1 MVMKGLKAKV
11 CAVVGG
17 ANGIGRA
24 AALALSGYG
33 ARVYILDR
41 DQEAGTAIAS
51 GSGSEGLALAF
62 QSLEMTS
69 REQLEAARDR
79 IAGETGRLDAL
90 VNVAA
95 SNIFL
100 TETKRFEDWDGVFRG
115 SVESYAVILA
125 TFLPLMIGRAAS
137 VVNIASISARLAQP
151 GYGTY
156 AAAKAAIIAYTRC
169 VARDFAAMGIRANT
183 VSPGTVWTDANSTHI
198 RREFGLDREGADV
211 HPAFGGRA
219 VLRRCADPDEIGEAI
234 AFLVSDSASFITGID
249 LVVDGGA
256 TCV

>member
-1 MVMKGLKAKV
+1 MKGLDTKV

-24 AALALSGYG
+24 AALALKLYG
-33 ARVYILDR
+33 AQVYILDHDKR
-41 DQEAGTAIAS
+41 AGFALTNDS
-51 GSGSEGLALAF
+51 DLQGRGLAF
-62 QSLEMTS
+62 QLTDMTS
-69 REQLEAARDR
+69 REDVEVARDK
-79 IAGETGRLDAL
+79 IAQEVGRLDAL

-95 SNIFL
+95 TNIFL
-100 TETKRFEDWDGVFRG
+100 TETKRYEDWEDVFRG
-115 SVESYAVILA
+115 SVESYGVIFS
-125 TFLPLMIGRAAS
+125 TFLPLMIGRSSS
-137 VVNIASISARLAQP
+137 VVNIASISARIAQP

-156 AAAKAAIIAYTRC
+156 AAAKAAIVAYTRC
-169 VARDFAAMGIRANT
+169 LARDFAAMGIRANT
-183 VSPGTVWTDANSTHI
+183 VSPGTVWTDANARHI
-198 RREFGLDREGADV
+198 GREFGLDREGADA

-249 LVVDGGA
+249 LIVDGGA